1 MTYEKVVEI
10 LKAVFKE
17 PRLKTRD
24 VAEFAKTSLHRV
36 HNILHKKKILKTL
49 SVRRLII
56 LLTGRAL
63 STVFVSFQTQFN

>member
-36 HNILHKKKILKTL
+36 HNILHKKK
-49 SVRRLII
+49 
-56 LLTGRAL
+56 
-63 STVFVSFQTQFN
+63 F